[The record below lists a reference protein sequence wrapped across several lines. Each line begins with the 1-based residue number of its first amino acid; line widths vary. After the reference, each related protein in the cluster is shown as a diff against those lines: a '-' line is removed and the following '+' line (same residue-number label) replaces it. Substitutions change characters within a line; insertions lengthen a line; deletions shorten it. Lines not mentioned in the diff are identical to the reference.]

1 MKTCIVTG
9 ASSGIGKETAVAL
22 AQSGAHVAIV
32 CRTREKGERTVT
44 EIRQRGRN
52 PAVAL
57 FVADLASPRA
67 VRGLAAGLDDA
78 LPRVD
83 VLVNN
88 AGLTLR
94 ERVLTPEGLETTF
107 AVNHLAY
114 FLLTRL
120 LEPKLVAS
128 APSRVVNVASDAH
141 RWGTLRFDDL
151 MGAKA
156 YDGWKAY
163 AQSKLANIVF
173 TYELARRLAGTG
185 VTANCLHPGL
195 VATGF
200 ANAGPTTIRVLSRL
214 ARPFLRSPA
223 RGAAT
228 SIYLASSP
236 EVAGVSGRY
245 FVGQRESRSSKAS
258 YDEAVAGR
266 LWRVSEELTEAYAR

>member
-22 AQSGAHVAIV
+22 AQAGAHVAVV
-32 CRTREKGERTVT
+32 CRTREKGERTIA
-44 EIRQRGRN
+44 EIGRRSQSS
-52 PAVAL
+52 AVSL
-57 FVADLASPRA
+57 FVADLASLRA
-67 VRGLAAGLDDA
+67 VRDLAVQIDDA

-88 AGLTLR
+88 AGLALR
-94 ERVLTPEGLETTF
+94 ERVATAEGLETTF
-107 AVNHLAY
+107 VVNHLAH

-141 RWGTLRFDDL
+141 RWGRLRFDDL
-151 MGAKA
+151 MGTRA
-156 YDGWKAY
+156 YDGWTAY
-163 AQSKLANIVF
+163 AQSKLANVAF

-200 ANAGPTTIRVLSRL
+200 ANAGPTTIRILSRV
-214 ARPFLRSPA
+214 ARPFLRSPGT
-223 RGAAT
+223 GAAT
-228 SIYLASSP
+228 SIYLASAP
-236 EVAGVSGRY
+236 ELTGVSGRY
-245 FVGQRESRSSKAS
+245 FASRRERRSSKAS
-258 YDEAVAGR
+258 YDEAIAAR
-266 LWRVSEELTEAYAR
+266 LWRVSEELIEAYAR

>member
-22 AQSGAHVAIV
+22 AQAGAHVAVV
-32 CRTREKGERTVT
+32 CRTREKGERTVA
-44 EIRQRGRN
+44 EIKRRG
-52 PAVAL
+52 PSSAVSL
-57 FVADLASPRA
+57 FVADLASLRA
-67 VRGLAAGLDDA
+67 VRTLAAQIDDA

-94 ERVLTPEGLETTF
+94 ERVVTEEGLETTF
-107 AVNHLAY
+107 VVNHLAH

-141 RWGTLRFDDL
+141 RWGRLRFDDL
-151 MGAKA
+151 MGTRA
-156 YDGWKAY
+156 YDGWTAY

-200 ANAGPTTIRVLSRL
+200 ANAGPTMIRILSRV
-214 ARPFLRSPA
+214 ARPFLRSA
-223 RGAAT
+223 GKGAVT
-228 SIYLASSP
+228 SIHLASAP
-236 EVAGVSGRY
+236 ELTGVSGRY
-245 FVGQRESRSSKAS
+245 FAGRRERRSSKAS
-258 YDEAVAGR
+258 YDEATAAR